1 MAPKSTGGKALLRD
15 LLDAVR
21 GAKAGYDAGNKY
33 AKLRLRDGELV
44 QIFGL
49 FGLDVVLTLLA
60 VLVVAGPSLNVTA
73 WYEEG
78 FPSNLVVI
86 QNNGRVLSD
95 VAVVMDGKYTAQI
108 EELEA
113 GATGLEIDRQFRGP
127 SDTAPERTYKP
138 RSVEIRAGSSR
149 VVLELAQKK

>member
-33 AKLRLRDGELV
+33 AKLRFW
-44 QIFGL
+44 IFGL

>member
-1 MAPKSTGGKALLRD
+1 MAQKSTGGRALLRD

-33 AKLRLRDGELV
+33 AKMRFW
-44 QIFGL
+44 IFGL

-60 VLVVAGPSLNVTA
+60 VLVVAGPSLSVTA

-138 RSVEIRAGSSR
+138 HSVEIRAGSSR
-149 VVLELAQKK
+149 VVLELAKKK

>member
-1 MAPKSTGGKALLRD
+1 MARKSTGGKALLRD

-33 AKLRLRDGELV
+33 AKLRFW
-44 QIFGL
+44 IFGL

>member
-33 AKLRLRDGELV
+33 AKLRFW
-44 QIFGL
+44 IFGL

-60 VLVVAGPSLNVTA
+60 VLVVAGPSLSVTA

-149 VVLELAQKK
+149 VVLELATKK

>member
-1 MAPKSTGGKALLRD
+1 MARKSTGGAALLRD

-33 AKLRLRDGELV
+33 AKMRFW
-44 QIFGL
+44 IFGL

-138 RSVEIRAGSSR
+138 RSVEIRAGSSH
-149 VVLELAQKK
+149 VILELAKKK

>member
-1 MAPKSTGGKALLRD
+1 MAQKSTGGRALLRD

-33 AKLRLRDGELV
+33 AKMRFW
-44 QIFGL
+44 IFGL

-60 VLVVAGPSLNVTA
+60 VLVVAGPSLSVTA

-113 GATGLEIDRQFRGP
+113 GATGLESARQFRGP

-149 VVLELAQKK
+149 VVLELAKKK

>member
-1 MAPKSTGGKALLRD
+1 MARKSTGGAALLRD

-33 AKLRLRDGELV
+33 AKMRFW
-44 QIFGL
+44 IFGL

-86 QNNGRVLSD
+86 QNNGRTLAD

-138 RSVEIRAGSSR
+138 RSVEIRAGSSH
-149 VVLELAQKK
+149 VILELAKKK

>member
-1 MAPKSTGGKALLRD
+1 MARKSTGGKALLRD

-33 AKLRLRDGELV
+33 AKLRFW
-44 QIFGL
+44 IFGL

-60 VLVVAGPSLNVTA
+60 VLVVAGPSLSVTA

-149 VVLELAQKK
+149 VVLELATKK

>member
-1 MAPKSTGGKALLRD
+1 MAQKSTGGRALLRD

-33 AKLRLRDGELV
+33 AKMRFW
-44 QIFGL
+44 IFGL

-60 VLVVAGPSLNVTA
+60 VLVVAGPSLSVTA

-149 VVLELAQKK
+149 VVLELAKKK

>member
-33 AKLRLRDGELV
+33 AKLRFW
-44 QIFGL
+44 IFGL

-149 VVLELAQKK
+149 VVLELATKK